1 MQASNST
8 ILVLWDDS
16 HIWGLMVWRALRAMG
31 LSCRLVKGQD
41 IANGGLLGK
50 PGAGASVPL
59 LMVPGGSARL
69 KAQALGKDGREAV
82 RDYIR
87 RGGRYL
93 GICGGVG
100 LALSHR
106 REQDGLHLCPWSRG
120 SYPERQQHLISGH
133 AGVRVRACFG
143 PHALPPAVPAHDGL
157 RPPLGDAACA
167 LVPPYWRGCAHGDT
181 AGCRHCASS
190 VAGQQPPCPPGAG
203 KAPSLPVWWPGRFAP
218 QDGDNVS
225 VLARYGRPD
234 DDFWLADL
242 PVRRIPDHVFE
253 AWKALYGVNLSAD
266 YLAGQPVVI
275 AGNYGEGRYVLSYS
289 HLETPDS
296 PDANRWLAHLLR
308 ELAGLEPQA
317 ELVPAWELSGE
328 APAAH
333 LWPAEARP
341 LLRRALMAVREVL
354 DLGVEHHLFF
364 RRAPWLWGW
373 KSGMP
378 GSTCNNLHVALH
390 TLAEIAPSPAAL
402 ALWQRCGRR
411 LHDLAGLFRDGAEGY
426 LLSCRLAESLSPMI
440 PGVVDPRGLGNQ
452 REAIFGHPMRG
463 GGLIEEL
470 LVMAEE
476 LIYLSQDVRE
486 GDA

>member
-16 HIWGLMVWRALRAMG
+16 HIWGLMVWRALRALG

-50 PGAGASVPL
+50 PGAGGMTPL
-59 LMVPGGSARL
+59 LMAPGGNARL
-69 KAQALGKDGREAV
+69 KAQALGREGREAI
-82 RDYIR
+82 RTYIR
-87 RGGRYL
+87 QGGRYL

-106 REQDGLHLCPWSRG
+106 REQDGLHLCPWTRG

-133 AGVRVRACFG
+133 ASVRVRACFG
-143 PHALPPAVPAHDGL
+143 PQASPLPIPAGDPL
-157 RPPLGDAACA
+157 RPPRGDAACA
-167 LVPPYWRGCAHGDT
+167 LIPPYWRGCAHGPAD
-181 AGCRHCASS
+181 GCRHCTAS
-190 VAGQQPPCPPGAG
+190 VAGQQLPGPPGAG
-203 KAPSLPVWWPGRFAP
+203 ALPSLPVWWPGRFAP
-218 QDGDNVS
+218 QAKDSVS
-225 VLARYGRPD
+225 VLACYEAPD

-253 AWKALYGVNLSAD
+253 AWQALYGVNLSSD
-266 YLAGQPVVI
+266 YLAGQPVIV
-275 AGNYGEGRYVLSYS
+275 AGTYGQGRYVLSYS

-308 ELAGLEPQA
+308 ELAALAPQR
-317 ELVPAWELSGE
+317 ELVPAWNLSGD
-328 APAAH
+328 APAAD
-333 LWPAEARP
+333 LWPSHARP
-341 LLRRALMAVREVL
+341 LLRRALTAVREVL

-373 KSGMP
+373 KSGLP
-378 GSTCNNLHVALH
+378 GGTCNNLYAALH
-390 TLAEIAPSPAAL
+390 TLADIAPSPAAL
-402 ALWQRCGRR
+402 DLWQRCGQR
-411 LHDLAGLFRDGAEGY
+411 LADLAGLFRDGAEGY
-426 LLSCRLAESLSPMI
+426 LLSCRLADVLSPMA
-440 PGVVDPRGLGNQ
+440 PDVVDPRGLDNQ
-452 REAIFGHPMRG
+452 RQAIFGHPMRG

-476 LIYLSQDVRE
+476 LIYLSQD
-486 GDA
+486 AN